1 MFRGLTQRLRSLP
14 SGLFT
19 HRLVRGRAPGPAGGG
34 APTAC
39 PGPGMGGCAAPPSG
53 CRLGRRAWSGGLG
66 PCDSVSPAG
75 VWSALAL
82 DAGRPAPEPGSGAL
96 TYAADPGDSG
106 GRRSHVQTCFPRSL
120 LSDSRDSVSRTYPK
134 THGLLFCW
142 LTASPSIHR
151 GPALPERGRGA
162 HLRAHR
168 PTPRRARAPQVGGIP
183 Q

>member
-1 MFRGLTQRLRSLP
+1 M
-14 SGLFT
+14 
-19 HRLVRGRAPGPAGGG
+19 G
-34 APTAC
+34 APPLHVLGRGWEAA
-39 PGPGMGGCAAPPSG
+39 PRPPAAVAWAAGPGA
-53 CRLGRRAWSGGLG
+53 GGLG

-75 VWSALAL
+75 VWSALAR

-106 GRRSHVQTCFPRSL
+106 GRRSHVRTCSPQSL

-142 LTASPSIHR
+142 LNASPSIHR